1 MPNCTQERVHLET
14 EMLFKMYA
22 PYTYG
27 LPKNYEDI
35 FNKFSKIQKPT
46 EAIHTK
52 PFRNSQKHAVYNE
65 DPNPAWS
72 PHITKRKSNQKKYV
86 GLYLKCFRN
95 GPKIKLDELDF
106 LSI

>member
-1 MPNCTQERVHLET
+1 
-14 EMLFKMYA
+14 MYA

-52 PFRNSQKHAVYNE
+52 PERHSKKRAVCNE
-65 DPNPAWS
+65 VPDPFWS

-86 GLYLKCFRN
+86 F
-95 GPKIKLDELDF
+95 KILQKWAKNQVGVGQT
-106 LSI
+106 

>member
-1 MPNCTQERVHLET
+1 
-14 EMLFKMYA
+14 MYA

-52 PFRNSQKHAVYNE
+52 PFRNSQKLAVYNE

-86 GLYLKCFRN
+86 GLYLKSFRN

>member
-1 MPNCTQERVHLET
+1 
-14 EMLFKMYA
+14 MYA

-52 PFRNSQKHAVYNE
+52 PFRNSQKLAVYNE

-86 GLYLKCFRN
+86 CTAIKCFRN
-95 GPKIKLDELDF
+95 GPKIRSDKLEF
-106 LSI
+106 LSIWSLNVAG